1 MKAPPQEASMWST
14 LRAPGLILECTEK
27 DVLCG
32 RAKQSFSNPGNRR
45 YRAVIEQYRVQY
57 QQSSRRAEKSRLTQT
72 VIKVIRDQNSRFLKP
87 AAGRSSSPG
96 WVELTDDEAYE
107 KVSHALRC
115 TKDPKETVLRIVTTT
130 QPAADSR
137 RRLFARH
144 ASTHEAISNAAL
156 TKLIEDDFRLVA
168 ARQQAIFR
176 DLIAQRRQLLTD
188 DSDETCLHC
197 QDALRSGEVGGDRT
211 FDEIFED
218 DDSDGCGVEMHDDM
232 NHEPYSLDEV
242 FPP

>member
-1 MKAPPQEASMWST
+1 MKVPPQEASMWST
-14 LRAPGLILECTEK
+14 LRAPGLFLECTEK

-45 YRAVIEQYRVQY
+45 YRAVIEQYREQY
-57 QQSSRRAEKSRLTQT
+57 QQSSRRAEKSRLTLA

-87 AAGRSSSPG
+87 TADRSSSPG
-96 WVELTDDEAYE
+96 WVELTDNELYE

-115 TKDPKETVLRIVTTT
+115 TKDPKETVLRHAKST

-137 RRLFARH
+137 RRLFARQQ
-144 ASTHEAISNAAL
+144 ASTHEAISNASL

-197 QDALRSGEVGGDRT
+197 QEALPSGEDDGDGT
-211 FDEIFED
+211 FYDILEG
-218 DDSDGCGVEMHDDM
+218 DDSDGSDVDMHDDM
-232 NHEPYSLDEV
+232 DHEPYSLDEV
-242 FPP
+242 FP